1 MVVAAVV
8 FEIVIVGWDWH
19 SLNTVVVVVV
29 VVVGIVAGWD
39 AAVVAIDR
47 SEFDC
52 IFDCVVVAAK

>member
-19 SLNTVVVVVV
+19 SLNTVVVV